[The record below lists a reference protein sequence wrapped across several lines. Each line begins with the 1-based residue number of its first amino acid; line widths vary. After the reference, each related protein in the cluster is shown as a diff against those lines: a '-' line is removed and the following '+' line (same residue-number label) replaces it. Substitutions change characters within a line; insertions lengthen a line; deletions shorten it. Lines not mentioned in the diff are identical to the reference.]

1 MSRLPLLIGD
11 FGNRNGIESLRP
23 DEQGRYHMV
32 VDDSVQVQCFE
43 RFGQLYLVS
52 PLGPVPE
59 PVEEGQ
65 RWLQRLLNHALKRM
79 KHSHGTPALDEEGNA
94 VFFARYDIANLSVV
108 DLEAR
113 VSEHINV
120 LESYLDVVD
129 AAAPMQAAAG
139 FAPSFLR
146 P

>member
-11 FGNRNGIESLRP
+11 FGNRNGIESLQP
-23 DEQGRYHMV
+23 DEEGRYHIL

-43 RFGQLYLVS
+43 RFGRLYLVS
-52 PLGPVPE
+52 PLGSVPKPIE
-59 PVEEGQ
+59 DGQ

-79 KHSHGTPALDEEGNA
+79 KHSRGTPALDEEGNA
-94 VFFARYDIANLSVV
+94 VFFARFDIANLSVA

-113 VSEHINV
+113 VAEHINA
-120 LESYLDVVD
+120 LESYLRVVD
-129 AAAPMQAAAG
+129 DAASMQPTAT